1 MGRVIVM
8 AMGFVRGSGFGM
20 TVVGRGLTMAVAS
33 MMLIRRDRGVV
44 GIRHGLVVV
53 VNRVV
58 VDGRGDGSVGFMIGV
73 TVRLGGRNGG
83 VVVGTVP
90 GFVAVFVVRLLLVA
104 HSDSVPQPLSAVFAA
119 KSV

>member
-1 MGRVIVM
+1 
-8 AMGFVRGSGFGM
+8 
-20 TVVGRGLTMAVAS
+20 
-33 MMLIRRDRGVV
+33 
-44 GIRHGLVVV
+44 
-53 VNRVV
+53 
-58 VDGRGDGSVGFMIGV
+58 MIGV